1 MMNNDFTDGA
11 PVTRDE
17 YLQGMQEQVDNT
29 LDVMRV
35 VNELRK
41 ALNIQ
46 AEVLG
51 CHRFILERFVPKPLL
66 EQAAT
71 EYSEQRAAVI
81 RSEAGVGS
89 QPN

>member
-1 MMNNDFTDGA
+1 MNNDFTDGA

-17 YLQGMQEQVDNT
+17 YLQGMQEQVDNI
-29 LDVMRV
+29 LDVMKV

-41 ALNIQ
+41 AINIQ

-51 CHRFILERFVPKPLL
+51 CHRYILEKFVPKPLL

-71 EYSEQRAAVI
+71 EYSEQRVAI
-81 RSEAGVGS
+81 IQSEAGVGTRS
-89 QPN
+89 N